1 MGGARGLNKRYVKEI
16 NKSSMSQ
23 LGFRR
28 IALVALAG
36 AGSLAAVVVLGSDLL
51 LGSSTAA
58 IISDSPK
65 EVMDEAWQ
73 IVFRDYLDTTGKY
86 TDDRWKILRRDV
98 LNKSYGN
105 KKDAYEAIRGM
116 LATLDDPYTRFLDPR
131 EFKEMQ
137 IDTSGELS
145 GVGIQLSLD
154 KDTKELIVVSPI
166 DGSPASRADVK
177 PKDVIT
183 QINGKST
190 KGMSTEDAVK
200 LIRGPV
206 GTKVSIQLRRNKTQL
221 VSVDLIRDRIEI
233 HAVDSRLN
241 TTPDGSKVG
250 YIRLKQFNANATKDM
265 RAAIRELETK
275 GAQGYV
281 LDLRSNPGGLL
292 MASVEIARQ
301 WLDDGVIVSTKTRDG
316 VQDIKRASG
325 KALTKAPVVVIVNE
339 GSASASEILSG
350 ALQDNNRAILVGQKT
365 FGKGLVQSVR
375 GLSDGSGMTVT
386 IAKYLTPSGRD
397 IHKFGIQPNITAKL
411 TEDDAKNLKFDQ
423 LGTKND
429 PQYKVAETALSKQ
442 LNASNSE
449 IIKAKAFN
457 PNTTN
462 LPAALESQNK
472 VD

>member
-16 NKSSMSQ
+16 KISSMSQ

-36 AGSLAAVVVLGSDLL
+36 AGSLAAVVVLGSDVL

-86 TDDRWKILRRDV
+86 TEDRWKILRRDV

-105 KKDAYEAIRGM
+105 TKDAYEATRGM

-221 VSVDLIRDRIEI
+221 VIVDLIRDRIEI

-265 RAAIRELETK
+265 RAAIRELEAK
-275 GAQGYV
+275 GVQGYV

-325 KALTKAPVVVIVNE
+325 KALTKAPVVVLVNE

-397 IHKFGIQPNITAKL
+397 IHKYGIQPNITAKL
-411 TEDDAKNLKFDQ
+411 SEDDTKNLKFDQ

-429 PQYKVAETALSKQ
+429 PQYKVAENALTKQ
-442 LNASNSE
+442 LNAANST

-462 LPAALESQNK
+462 LPAVLDAQNK
-472 VD
+472 GD

>member
-1 MGGARGLNKRYVKEI
+1 
-16 NKSSMSQ
+16 MSQ
-23 LGFRR
+23 RGVRR
-28 IALVALAG
+28 IALLALAG
-36 AGSLAAVVVLGSDLL
+36 AGALAGVVVLGSDLII
-51 LGSSTAA
+51 GSSTAA

-73 IVFRDYLDTTGKY
+73 IIFRDYLDTTGKY
-86 TDDRWKILRRDV
+86 TEDRWKTLRRDV

-105 KKDAYEAIRGM
+105 TKDAYEAIRGM

-200 LIRGPV
+200 LIRGPA
-206 GTKVSIQLRRNKTQL
+206 GSKVSIQLRRNKSQL
-221 VSVDLIRDRIEI
+221 INVDLIRDRIEI

-241 TTPDGSKVG
+241 TTPDGIKVG

-265 RAAIRELETK
+265 RQAIKELEEK
-275 GAQGYV
+275 GVQGYV

-316 VQDIKRASG
+316 VQDIKRAGG
-325 KALTKAPVVVIVNE
+325 KALTKAPVVVLVNE

-350 ALQDNNRAILVGQKT
+350 ALQDNNRAVLVGQKT

-386 IAKYLTPSGRD
+386 
-397 IHKFGIQPNITAKL
+397 
-411 TEDDAKNLKFDQ
+411 
-423 LGTKND
+423 
-429 PQYKVAETALSKQ
+429 
-442 LNASNSE
+442 
-449 IIKAKAFN
+449 
-457 PNTTN
+457 
-462 LPAALESQNK
+462 
-472 VD
+472 

>member
-98 LNKSYGN
+98 LNKNYGN

-116 LATLDDPYTRFLDPR
+116 LTTLDDPYTRFLDPR

-177 PKDVIT
+177 PKDVII
-183 QINGKST
+183 QINGKNT

-206 GTKVSIQLRRNKTQL
+206 GTNVSIQLRRNKTQL

-325 KALTKAPVVVIVNE
+325 KALTKAPVVVLVNE

-429 PQYKVAETALSKQ
+429 PQYKVAETELSKQ
-442 LNASNSE
+442 LNAASSE

-462 LPAALESQNK
+462 LPAALETQNK
-472 VD
+472 ED